1 MRHLDT
7 IRRLALALWTG
18 GAALFTFVLTPAI
31 FRHYDRDAAGA
42 IVGVL
47 FPGYFAWGLTLGAIA
62 LACHLVREKTE
73 KRTATALLGAMLL
86 ISCLQ
91 AFWIEPRAAA
101 LKKEIPSFVTTPPDH
116 PARKEFRTLHGISS
130 GINLANIGGGIILLI
145 IL

>member
-31 FRHYDRDAAGA
+31 FSHYDRDAAGQV
-42 IVGVL
+42 VGVL
-47 FPGYFAWGLTLGAIA
+47 FPGYFAWGLVLGAIA
-62 LACHLVREKTE
+62 LACHLILEKSGRKKVTVI
-73 KRTATALLGAMLL
+73 LGAMLL
-86 ISCLQ
+86 ISLVQ
-91 AFWIEPRAAA
+91 AYWIEPKAAA

-116 PARKEFRTLHGISS
+116 PARKEFRSLHGISS
-130 GINLANIGGGIILLI
+130 SVNLANIGGGLFLLI